1 MQETEFVWM
10 SGKMLKWKDATTHFL
25 THSLHY
31 GTAVFEGLRCY
42 NTDKGPAVFRMKEHV
57 KRLFDS
63 AHIMQI
69 KIPYTQ
75 QEITEAIIKVV
86 KENNLK
92 ECYIR
97 PLVYYGYGIMG
108 LSTKGAKVEVG
119 IAAWPWGTYLGD
131 EGMQNGIRMKIASVT
146 RHHPNIMM
154 TKSKTSAN
162 YANSTFAKMQAINA
176 GYDEA
181 IMLDPQGYVAECSGE
196 NIFIV
201 RNGALITPPT
211 SNALEGITRAS
222 IMEVAKNEGI
232 EVQEKLFPRDTLYI
246 ADEAFLTGTAAEV
259 TPIREVD
266 GRMIGEGKP
275 GPITKKLQAK
285 FFDIVKGK
293 DKKYEKWLDYVK

>member
-119 IAAWPWGTYLGD
+119 ISTWLVSAAAGSGPAISSNLSRHRSTT
-131 EGMQNGIRMKIASVT
+131 IRLNSRAGFPSISSNVQWMSPGSHASNK
-146 RHHPNIMM
+146 RSIL
-154 TKSKTSAN
+154 KSSDTCGRGSSDDLA
-162 YANSTFAKMQAINA
+162 F
-176 GYDEA
+176 
-181 IMLDPQGYVAECSGE
+181 SGE
-196 NIFIV
+196 
-201 RNGALITPPT
+201 
-211 SNALEGITRAS
+211 
-222 IMEVAKNEGI
+222 
-232 EVQEKLFPRDTLYI
+232 
-246 ADEAFLTGTAAEV
+246 DE
-259 TPIREVD
+259 
-266 GRMIGEGKP
+266 
-275 GPITKKLQAK
+275 
-285 FFDIVKGK
+285 
-293 DKKYEKWLDYVK
+293 